1 MSAEERPSAVV
12 VGVDGTPAAHAALE
26 WAAEAAAR
34 RGAQLRIVHGMG
46 EPSVVVTHG
55 SPERRAAAEEALGY
69 ARNLLQDAADLVR
82 GTHPGVDVVTVL
94 AAEEAPSA
102 LMGEARHKDV
112 IVVGSKGMGA
122 VRAILHGSVSVRATS
137 EAPCPVV
144 FVPAHE
150 DEPTPPEGPAEPR
163 GRIVVGVDG
172 SDSSRRAL
180 RFGLREA
187 LLADASVQ
195 VVNSWEVPLPA
206 DTAALEADAR
216 EAHEEVFDRQSEEI
230 VAGVLAEVIDDR
242 TEDLDIS
249 AVRMQADPVEALLEA
264 GRDADL
270 IVVGSRGRG
279 GVRGLLLGSVSQGV
293 LHHSPVPVAVLPPH
307 SEDS

>member
-1 MSAEERPSAVV
+1 MSAEDRPTAVV

-46 EPSVVVTHG
+46 EDSVVAHDT
-55 SPERRAAAEEALGY
+55 PERRLAVQEARGY
-69 ARNLLQDAADLVR
+69 ARDLLDDGAELVR
-82 GTHPGVDVVTVL
+82 DTHPGVDVVTVL
-94 AAEEAPSA
+94 AAEDAPDA
-102 LMGEARHKDV
+102 IMEEARHGDV
-112 IVVGSKGMGA
+112 IVVGSRGLGA
-122 VRAILHGSVSVRATS
+122 VRAMLHGSMSPRATS

-144 FVPAHE
+144 FVPAHK
-150 DEPTPPEGPAEPR
+150 DEPTPVGPPAPE

-180 RFGLREA
+180 RFGLHEA
-187 LLADASVQ
+187 LLSGAAVE

-206 DTAALEADAR
+206 DVSALEADAR

-230 VAGVLAEVIDDR
+230 VAGVLAEVVDDQ
-242 TEDLDIS
+242 TENLDIS

-264 GRDADL
+264 GRNADL

-279 GVRGLLLGSVSQGV
+279 GVSGLLLGSVSQGV
-293 LHHSPVPVAVLPPH
+293 LHHALVPVAVLPPH
-307 SEDS
+307 SEDTD

>member
-1 MSAEERPSAVV
+1 MSAEERPTAVV

-46 EPSVVVTHG
+46 EDSVVAHG
-55 SPERRAAAEEALGY
+55 APEHRLAVEEARRY
-69 ARNLLQDAADLVR
+69 ARGLLDDGADLVR

-94 AAEEAPSA
+94 AAEDAPEAV
-102 LMGEARHKDV
+102 MGEARHGDV
-112 IVVGSKGMGA
+112 IVVGSRGLGA
-122 VRAILHGSVSVRATS
+122 VRAMLHGSMGPRATS

-150 DEPTPPEGPAEPR
+150 DEPTPVTGPPAPK

-180 RFGLREA
+180 RFGLNEA
-187 LLADASVQ
+187 LLSGASVE

-206 DTAALEADAR
+206 DVSALEADAR

-242 TEDLDIS
+242 TENLDIS

-279 GVRGLLLGSVSQGV
+279 GVSGLLLGSVSQGV
-293 LHHSPVPVAVLPPH
+293 LHRALVPVAVLPPH
-307 SEDS
+307 SEDTD

>member
-1 MSAEERPSAVV
+1 ME
-12 VGVDGTPAAHAALE
+12 
-26 WAAEAAAR
+26 
-34 RGAQLRIVHGMG
+34 
-46 EPSVVVTHG
+46 
-55 SPERRAAAEEALGY
+55 
-69 ARNLLQDAADLVR
+69 DAADLVR
-82 GTHPGVDVVTVL
+82 GAHPGVDVVTVL

-102 LMGEARHKDV
+102 LMGEARRGDV
-112 IVVGSKGMGA
+112 IVVGSRGMGA
-122 VRAILHGSVSVRATS
+122 VRAILHGSVGVRATS

-150 DEPTPPEGPAEPR
+150 DRPTPEQGPPEPR

-180 RFGLREA
+180 RFGLQEA
-187 LLADASVQ
+187 LLADASVR

-206 DTAALEADAR
+206 DTTALEADAR
-216 EAHEEVFDRQSEEI
+216 EVHEEVFDRQSEEI

-242 TEDLDIS
+242 TEGLDIS

-293 LHHSPVPVAVLPPH
+293 LHHAPVPVAVLPPH
-307 SEDS
+307 SENGD

>member
-34 RGAQLRIVHGMG
+34 RAAQLRIVHGMG
-46 EPSVVVTHG
+46 EPSVVVAHG
-55 SPERRAAAEEALGY
+55 SPERRAAAEEARRY
-69 ARNLLQDAADLVR
+69 ARGLLEDAADLVR

-94 AAEEAPSA
+94 SAEDGPGSV
-102 LMGEARHKDV
+102 MGEARHGDV
-112 IVVGSKGMGA
+112 IVVGSRGLGA
-122 VRAILHGSVSVRATS
+122 VRAILHGSVSVRAT

-150 DEPTPPEGPAEPR
+150 DEPTPAEGPPKPR

-180 RFGLREA
+180 RFGLQEA
-187 LLADASVQ
+187 LVTGASVQ

-206 DTAALEADAR
+206 DTTALEADAR

-242 TEDLDIS
+242 TEKLDIS
-249 AVRMQADPVEALLEA
+249 AVRMQADPVESLLEA

-279 GVRGLLLGSVSQGV
+279 GVSGLLLGSVSQGV
-293 LHHSPVPVAVLPPH
+293 LRHAPVPVAVLPPH
-307 SEDS
+307 SEDT